1 MALKI
6 RLARGGTKKRPYY
19 RIVVADIRAP
29 RDGRFIEKVGTYN
42 PLLPKD
48 SEDRVILK
56 IDRIKYWISC
66 GAKPSDRVHRF
77 LDAADILKREPRE
90 NPQKAIPRAE
100 AKQSK
105 EAEPKAADAGEVDSE
120 ATESKETESKD
131 VESKAPEAEAS
142 APEVEAETKD
152 AETKAPEAEAE
163 AKEADTKAPE
173 AEEATPEA
181 DAEAKE
187 IETKE

>member
-56 IDRIKYWISC
+56 IDRIKYWLGC

-105 EAEPKAADAGEVDSE
+105 EAEPKAADTGEVGSE

-152 AETKAPEAEAE
+152 AETKAPEAE
-163 AKEADTKAPE
+163 EADTKAPE

-187 IETKE
+187 TETKE